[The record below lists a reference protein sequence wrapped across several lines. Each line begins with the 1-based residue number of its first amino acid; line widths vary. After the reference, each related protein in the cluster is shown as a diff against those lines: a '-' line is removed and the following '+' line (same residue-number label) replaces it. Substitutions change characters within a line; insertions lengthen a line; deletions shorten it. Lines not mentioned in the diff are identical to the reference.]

1 MTEITLFD
9 SRTEI
14 GRACGDGVQFMEMP
28 AALSL
33 IVPSDDWLLNE
44 FFPFWCDWK
53 TQLGLPEGGRY
64 QPGSGMCEWISRE
77 MLQRLAVCCRKAL
90 PGRDVNPAAFEVRLG
105 IPPGFV
111 LNGVTDGGHAP
122 ILISL
127 TMKTK
132 LVNGGLWSLSLG
144 RWRTSERRSKTLL
157 LAVAASSLLLT
168 SGCQTDNGEPMRLP
182 RAPVMR

>member
-77 MLQRLAVCCRKAL
+77 LLQRLAVCARKAL

-122 ILISL
+122 ILICTHDENQTCNWWILEAQSWTL
-127 TMKTK
+127 AELRTPLKDAIAGGCR
-132 LVNGGLWSLSLG
+132 LV
-144 RWRTSERRSKTLL
+144 T
-157 LAVAASSLLLT
+157 VV
-168 SGCQTDNGEPMRLP
+168 D
-182 RAPVMR
+182 